1 MTGRLTALILLCTV
15 YLIQTAELPHQIS
28 TTVVEVGG
36 NITLDCPFS
45 KMGGQPFYLYKQS
58 LGYLAQTV
66 IAVIVGKITPSE
78 QFNNPRFTATKED
91 SQYSLTI
98 RNVSKEDE
106 ATYFCLGGV
115 TYSQSFVNGIF
126 LAVNDRNQ
134 QKFFYVKQS
143 PETESVKPGD
153 SVTLQCSLLSKNKE
167 NADQCPDEHSV
178 YWFRSGSREYHPG
191 IIYAHSDEEEE
202 KRCVYSLSKTIQ
214 SSSDNGT
221 YYCAVV
227 TCGEILFGEGTKVE
241 TRNDCDSGSELDP
254 VVLALGVL
262 LACCAI
268 VIVVL
273 IFYGNR
279 KKVCEHCKAPV
290 SASHHLGHN
299 RTTVDLSNDLDG
311 GLNYAALDFSTRK
324 VKREKR
330 KTRESPQECLYSAVR
345 ADNHN
350 QQHTSL

>member
-1 MTGRLTALILLCTV
+1 MIGRLTALILLCTV

-28 TTVVEVGG
+28 TEVVEVGG
-36 NITLDCPFS
+36 NVTLHCSFS
-45 KMGGQPFYLYKQS
+45 EGDGQSVYWYKQS

-66 IAVIVGKITPSE
+66 FSVVVGRITPSE
-78 QFNNPRFTATKED
+78 QFNNPRFTATKE
-91 SQYSLTI
+91 STQCSLTI

-106 ATYFCLGGV
+106 ATYFCQKGKS
-115 TYSQSFVNGIF
+115 YSQSFVNGTF

-134 QKFFYVKQS
+134 QKSFYVKQS

-167 NADQCPDEHSV
+167 VQCPGEQDVH
-178 YWFRSGSREYHPG
+178 WFRSGSREYHPG
-191 IIYAHSDEEEE
+191 IIYTHSDKEEE

-214 SSSDNGT
+214 NSSDTGT

-241 TRNDCDSGSELDP
+241 TRNDCDSGSVLDP
-254 VVLALGVL
+254 VVLVLGVL

-279 KKVCEHCKAPV
+279 RKVCEHCKAPV

-299 RTTVDLSNDLDG
+299 RSTVDLSNDLDG

-324 VKREKR
+324 VKRGKR
-330 KTRESPQECLYSAVR
+330 KTRKSPQECLYSAVR
-345 ADNHN
+345 ANNHN

>member
-254 VVLALGVL
+254 VVLVLGVL

-279 KKVCEHCKAPV
+279 RKVCEHCK
-290 SASHHLGHN
+290 GW
-299 RTTVDLSNDLDG
+299 RTELC
-311 GLNYAALDFSTRK
+311 STGFLHK
-324 VKREKR
+324 ESEKREEEDER
-330 KTRESPQECLYSAVR
+330 VATRVFVLCC
-345 ADNHN
+345 
-350 QQHTSL
+350 

>member
-1 MTGRLTALILLCTV
+1 MTGRLTALILLFTV
-15 YLIQTAELPHQIS
+15 YLIQTAELPQQIS
-28 TTVVEVGG
+28 TKVVEVGR
-36 NITLDCPFS
+36 NVTLHCPFS
-45 KMGGQPFYLYKQS
+45 KKEGQSFYWYKQS

-66 IAVIVGKITPSE
+66 LAVIVGRITPTE

-91 SQYSLTI
+91 TQYVLTI

-106 ATYFCLGGV
+106 ATYFCLNGA

-143 PETESVKPGD
+143 PETEWVKPGE

-167 NADQCPDEHSV
+167 VQCPGEQDV
-178 YWFRSGSREYHPG
+178 YWFRSGSGEYHPG
-191 IIYAHSDEEEE
+191 ITYAHSDEEEE

-227 TCGEILFGEGTKVE
+227 TCGEILLGEGTKVE
-241 TRNDCDSGSELDP
+241 TRNYCELYP
-254 VVLALGVL
+254 VVPVLGVL

-279 KKVCEHCKAPV
+279 RKVCEHCK
-290 SASHHLGHN
+290 GW
-299 RTTVDLSNDLDG
+299 RTELC
-311 GLNYAALDFSTRK
+311 STGFLHK
-324 VKREKR
+324 ESEKREEEDER
-330 KTRESPQECLYSAVR
+330 VATRVLYFAVR